1 MEGSARVP
9 PEEFAAALEGLDPEE
24 FAAFVGDVWR
34 GTAEE
39 VSVDPPVVTAGS
51 GDDEVRLLAAAGEP
65 EDPPDGVDAVV
76 TAEDRSLEIPSVGP
90 SELRQRVLYG
100 LPPAEADEVCER
112 YLDRPARS
120 AEYPPDDPP
129 GTDADGESDK
139 DRQAGASPTPARTAA
154 APGGSRFG
162 RLSEAAGPQVAM
174 VALLAV
180 LVLAASAT
188 AVLVGGL
195 VPGDIAGTAGGDDP
209 AGAEAASGTPGG
221 DSETVTPGGT
231 EERDW
236 GGWEAIPDGLPN
248 SGETQTPT
256 PTPTPQEGTDGPL
269 EADRYAD
276 LEPTC
281 NRSYL
286 HVVQIQMNALKYNDN
301 GTNDG
306 IRTVRRF
313 ASPANREAVGPFE
326 RFVDI
331 VKSPPYAPMLSYD
344 SAEYEPSRP
353 SEDTARVRVVT
364 RADGNVTAR
373 YVFRLSKQE
382 GGEYDGCWMTEGV
395 QPLTDS
401 SDTA

>member
-1 MEGSARVP
+1 MERSARVP
-9 PEEFAAALEGLDPEE
+9 PEEFAAALGRLDPEE
-24 FAAFVGDVWR
+24 FAAFVGDIWR

-39 VSVDPPVVTAGS
+39 VSVEPPVVTAGS
-51 GDDEVRLLAAAGEP
+51 GDDEVRLLAAAGESD
-65 EDPPDGVDAVV
+65 DPPDGVDAVV
-76 TAEDRSLEIPSVGP
+76 TAEERSLGLPSVGP

-100 LPPAEADEVCER
+100 LPAAEADEVCER
-112 YLDRPARS
+112 YLDLPARS

-129 GTDADGESDK
+129 GTDTDGEDDE
-139 DRQAGASPTPARTAA
+139 DRQAGASPAPGPTAA
-154 APGGSRFG
+154 APGWSRFG
-162 RLSEAAGPQVAM
+162 RLSDAAGPQVAM

-188 AVLVGGL
+188 AVFVGGL
-195 VPGDIAGTAGGDDP
+195 VSGDIAGTASGDDP
-209 AGAEAASGTPGG
+209 AGAEAASGTPGSG
-221 DSETVTPGGT
+221 SETVTPSGT

-236 GGWEAIPDGLPN
+236 GGWEAIPNGLPN
-248 SGETQTPT
+248 SGETPTQTP
-256 PTPTPQEGTDGPL
+256 PREGTDGPRG
-269 EADRYAD
+269 AVRYTD

-301 GTNDG
+301 ATDDG

-313 ASPANREAVGPFE
+313 ASPRNREAVGPFE

-344 SAEYEPSRP
+344 SAEYEPRRP

-382 GGEYDGCWMTEGV
+382 GGKYDGCWMTEGV

-401 SDTA
+401 NGPVE